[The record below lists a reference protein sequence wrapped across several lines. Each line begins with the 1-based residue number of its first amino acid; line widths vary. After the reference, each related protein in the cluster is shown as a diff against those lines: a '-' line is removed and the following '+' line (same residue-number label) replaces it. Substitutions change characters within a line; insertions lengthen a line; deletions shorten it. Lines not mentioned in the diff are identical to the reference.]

1 MDDEEFN
8 LFVPLE
14 EKSFKK
20 SSNGKE
26 DTYLIRGYASTPH
39 KDRDGDIVL
48 PGNLNIKDFISRGFI
63 NYEHK
68 QGDAYR
74 IGVPTENTY
83 IDPEHGLFVEAKL
96 FMDNPYAK
104 EMWNLSRNLAK
115 SGSGRKVG
123 FSIEGKM
130 MGRDYK
136 NPSIIKSV
144 KVNNVSLTTNPANTE
159 ATWETFTKSFVTGD
173 DMPAEDVDSPG
184 DVDMEGAA
192 ALRRQSIAH
201 SISNLCYNIKEV
213 TDDDWK
219 LIAKSM
225 DEEGRFGDDVLKLF
239 LQVSK
244 GVSAEGAQEI
254 IHKLS

>member
-20 SSNGKE
+20 SSDGKE
-26 DTYLIRGYASTPH
+26 DTYLIRGYASTPN

-96 FMDNPYAK
+96 FMDNPYAQD
-104 EMWNLSRNLAK
+104 MWNLSKSLAK
-115 SGSGRKVG
+115 SGSNRKVG
-123 FSIEGKM
+123 FSIEGKLI
-130 MGRDYK
+130 GRDYN
-136 NPSIIKSV
+136 NPAIIKNV
-144 KVNNVSLTTNPANTE
+144 KVKNVAITTNPANPE
-159 ATWETFTKSFVTGD
+159 ATWDTFTKSFTTGD
-173 DMPAEDVDSPG
+173 DIVGENISDD
-184 DVDMEGAA
+184 GAA

-201 SISNLCYNIKEV
+201 SISELCYNIKDV
-213 TDDDWK
+213 TDKEWVE
-219 LIAKSM
+219 IAKTM
-225 DEEGRFGDDVLKLF
+225 DKEGRYDNDVMALF
-239 LQVSK
+239 LQLSK
-244 GVSAEGAQEI
+244 G
-254 IHKLS
+254 LSRNDAMDTLDRL

>member
-20 SSNGKE
+20 SSDGKE
-26 DTYLIRGYASTPH
+26 DTYLIRGYASAPN

-96 FMDNPYAK
+96 FMDNPYAQD
-104 EMWNLSRNLAK
+104 MWNLSKSLAK
-115 SGSGRKVG
+115 SGSNRKVG
-123 FSIEGKM
+123 FSIEGKLI
-130 MGRDYK
+130 GRDYN
-136 NPSIIKSV
+136 NPAIIKNV
-144 KVNNVSLTTNPANTE
+144 KVKNVAITTNPANPE
-159 ATWETFTKSFVTGD
+159 ATWDTFTKSFTTGD
-173 DMPAEDVDSPG
+173 DIVGENISDD
-184 DVDMEGAA
+184 GAA

-201 SISNLCYNIKEV
+201 SISELCYNIKDV
-213 TDDDWK
+213 TDKEWVE
-219 LIAKSM
+219 IAKTM
-225 DEEGRFGDDVLKLF
+225 DKEGRYDNDVMALF
-239 LQVSK
+239 LQLSK
-244 GVSAEGAQEI
+244 G
-254 IHKLS
+254 LSRNDAMDTLDRL

>member
-26 DTYLIRGYASTPH
+26 DTYLIRGYASTPN
-39 KDRDGDIVL
+39 KDRDGDIIL
-48 PGNLNIKDFISRGFI
+48 PGNLNIQDFISRGFI

-96 FMDNPYAK
+96 FMDNPYAQD
-104 EMWNLSRNLAK
+104 MWNLSKSLAK

-123 FSIEGKM
+123 FSIEGKLL
-130 MGRDYK
+130 GRDYR
-136 NPSIIKSV
+136 NPAIIKNV
-144 KVNNVSLTTNPANTE
+144 KVKNVAITTNPANPE
-159 ATWETFTKSFVTGD
+159 ATWETFTKSFTTGD
-173 DMPAEDVDSPG
+173 DVVGAGISD
-184 DVDMEGAA
+184 EGAA

-201 SISNLCYNIKEV
+201 SISELCYNIKDV
-213 TDDDWK
+213 TDKEWVE
-219 LIAKSM
+219 IAKTM
-225 DEEGRFGDDVLKLF
+225 DKEGRYDKDVMALF
-239 LQVSK
+239 LQLSK
-244 GVSAEGAQEI
+244 G
-254 IHKLS
+254 LSRNDAKETLNRL

>member
-20 SSNGKE
+20 SSDGKE
-26 DTYLIRGYASTPH
+26 DTYLIRGYASTPN

-96 FMDNPYAK
+96 FMDNPYAQD
-104 EMWNLSRNLAK
+104 MWNLSKSLAK
-115 SGSGRKVG
+115 SGSNRKVG
-123 FSIEGKM
+123 FSIEGKLI
-130 MGRDYK
+130 GRDYN
-136 NPSIIKSV
+136 NPAIIKNV
-144 KVNNVSLTTNPANTE
+144 KVKNVAITTNPANPE
-159 ATWETFTKSFVTGD
+159 ATWDTFTKSFTTGD
-173 DMPAEDVDSPG
+173 DIVGENISDD
-184 DVDMEGAA
+184 GAA

-201 SISNLCYNIKEV
+201 SISELCYNIKDV
-213 TDDDWK
+213 TDKEWVE
-219 LIAKSM
+219 IAKTM
-225 DEEGRFGDDVLKLF
+225 DKEGRYDNDVMALF
-239 LQVSK
+239 LQ
-244 GVSAEGAQEI
+244 
-254 IHKLS
+254 LSRGLSRNDAMDTLDRL